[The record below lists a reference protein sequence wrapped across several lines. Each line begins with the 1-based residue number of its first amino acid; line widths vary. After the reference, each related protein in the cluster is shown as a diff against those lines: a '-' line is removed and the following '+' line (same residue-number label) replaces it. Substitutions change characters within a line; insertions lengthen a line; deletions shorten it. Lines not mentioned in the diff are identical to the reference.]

1 MTENTPNEEP
11 KPDELNTF
19 KEEILTKMR
28 EFEKKITSQ
37 ITNKE
42 LALNVDYQTFTQK
55 INLLMNN
62 NKEMVSAII
71 SQKLK
76 LDKISEMEAFK
87 NKTDSMLIT
96 HEIRIKN
103 NIDEIEKIKTKYDKI
118 IADNLYVSGYIGN
131 SCQFRTLSE
140 YINFNIAEVSR
151 LKMEKDQLKKDIKEI
166 RGRFDGIMKSMVT
179 MNDNTVK
186 LCNNYTETKQ
196 EYFQILLNNALKEL
210 NQKSMDM
217 RVIMQKFQNDSDQK
231 IVEIR
236 EEVNKLI
243 KSESNLNNLV
253 NDNFYICE
261 RQHEEMKKN
270 ISDGDERIKT
280 NKNVLNNLDDKIQDL
295 QNRIKL
301 TEGLNAR
308 VKKLNDMVESINRL
322 SGNMNYNSISKTI
335 SQSPPRKMVIPRKNS
350 NPDLFKLYTDTMN
363 SNNINANN
371 VKFSNIENS
380 VKNNI
385 PKKLLGRSVR
395 NNDSKKFNLNSI
407 NNIPSIDESSKIKE
421 SEEKGKKVVKLKIK
435 TNDDFI
441 DTSLDNKPLIII
453 NESKRDQENKKDQ
466 EDKKDQDK
474 ENKKD
479 QDKEKEKNKSKEIE
493 KEIEKPPKINKNNN
507 SIQTLPIL
515 TLNGKRN
522 NSNGSMFKLMENEND
537 KNSNLHI
544 NNVFT
549 VISNDMDS
557 QPQMNFNMARIKKIG
572 AELEQEAPGCKV
584 VSLRFSANA
593 DKNNLSKSRRPPKV
607 KYDIVNTLI
616 NDYRAKL
623 FAKAHS
629 PEAVNDINNEILE
642 MPKRVSQAFGRTV
655 HTFYFKK
662 DAMNNTMANKNMNNF
677 GLNGPKK
684 GYNFKSNV
692 KDKNENNSGNNINL
706 KK

>member
-1 MTENTPNEEP
+1 MTENEPKEEP
-11 KPDELNTF
+11 KPDELNLF

-28 EFEKKITSQ
+28 EFETKITSQ

-42 LALNVDYQTFTQK
+42 LALNGDYQAFTQK

-62 NKEMVSAII
+62 NKEMVSAIT

-76 LDKISEMEAFK
+76 LDKISELEAFK

-103 NIDEIEKIKTKYDKI
+103 NIDEIEKIKTRYDKI

-140 YINFNIAEVSR
+140 YLSFNIAEVSR

-217 RVIMQKFQNDSDQK
+217 RVVMQKFQNDSDQK

-236 EEVNKLI
+236 EEVNRLI

-261 RQHEEMKKN
+261 RQHEDMKKN
-270 ISDGDERIKT
+270 ISEGDERISS
-280 NKNVLNNLDDKIQDL
+280 NKKILNNLDDKIQDL

-301 TEGLNAR
+301 TEGLSAKVR
-308 VKKLNDMVESINRL
+308 KLNDMVESMNRL
-322 SGNMNYNSISKTI
+322 SGNMNYNLMSKTI
-335 SQSPPRKMVIPRKNS
+335 SNSPPKKIGIPNKNS
-350 NPDLFKLYTDTMN
+350 NPDLTKINTDNMN
-363 SNNINANN
+363 ANNISANN
-371 VKFSNIENS
+371 VKFANIENT
-380 VKNNI
+380 VRNNI
-385 PKKLLGRSVR
+385 PKKLLGKSVR
-395 NNDSKKFNLNSI
+395 NNEIKKFNLNLI
-407 NNIPSIDESSKIKE
+407 NNVPSIDESTKIKE
-421 SEEKGKKVVKLKIK
+421 SEEKGKKVAKLKINI
-435 TNDDFI
+435 TDDFI
-441 DTSLDNKPLIII
+441 DTSSDNRPLIII
-453 NESKRDQENKKDQ
+453 NESKKEQENKKDQ
-466 EDKKDQDK
+466 EK
-474 ENKKD
+474 
-479 QDKEKEKNKSKEIE
+479 DKEKSKEIEKEKEKSKEIE
-493 KEIEKPPKINKNNN
+493 KEIEKPQKQNKNNN

-522 NSNGSMFKLMENEND
+522 NSKSSMLKLMENEND
-537 KNSNLHI
+537 KNNNLHI

-549 VISNDMDS
+549 VISNDMNS
-557 QPQMNFNMARIKKIG
+557 QHQMNFNNSKIKKIG

-584 VSLRFSANA
+584 VSLRFSANE

-662 DAMNNTMANKNMNNF
+662 DAVNNTLANKNMNNF

-684 GYNFKSNV
+684 GYNFKSNL
-692 KDKNENNSGNNINL
+692 KEKNENNSGNNINL